1 MTPGNLRLFF
11 KDLSEGLSRAKSLQR
26 LSVDQSHLLEVRGNL
41 LQSVIKGCE
50 NLQQLVFIDD
60 GGSSQLKKFPLP
72 EVSPLLKKRSLMF
85 LYVRCQ
91 LLTNEDIKK
100 LKTMARNVKKDEE
113 RPQVV
118 FSFAKSLEDPK
129 NEFSVDD
136 VKNIP
141 AMYIN
146 GILSEE
152 TDIANLTFSDL
163 F

>member
-1 MTPGNLRLFF
+1 MTPGNMRLFF

-26 LSVDQSHLLEVRGNL
+26 LSVDQSHLMEVRGNL
-41 LQSVIKGCE
+41 LQSVIEGCE
-50 NLQQLVFIDD
+50 KLQQLVIIDD
-60 GGSSQLKKFPLP
+60 GGSSQLKKFPLS

-100 LKTMARNVKKDEE
+100 LKTMARNVKKDE

-118 FSFAKSLEDPK
+118 FSFTKSLEDP
-129 NEFSVDD
+129 NTGFSVDD

-152 TDIANLTFSDL
+152 TGIANLTFSDL